1 MPRSSPPAAA
11 QGRDL
16 ASTDARSTRERIL
29 DVALE
34 LFVEQGYDKTSLR
47 QIAEPMG
54 FTKAAL
60 YYHFASKDEILL
72 ALHLRLHALGADALR
87 RLGETPAEPGAWGVL
102 LQDLVDELLA
112 QRQLLVLHERNHAA
126 FTALGDSHHHDE
138 ANEDIQA
145 AFRRTLSDP
154 TVSNRDRIRL
164 GTAIGALFSGLVLAG
179 QAFGDIPIDELAATL
194 REVVGDILGSTPSD
208 PG

>member
-1 MPRSSPPAAA
+1 MPRSLTPAATQDGDA
-11 QGRDL
+11 
-16 ASTDARSTRERIL
+16 ASGDARSTRERIL
-29 DVALE
+29 DIALE

-72 ALHLRLHALGADALR
+72 ALHLRLHDLGADALR
-87 RLGETPAEPGAWGVL
+87 RLGEVPAEPEAWGAL
-102 LQDLVDELLA
+102 LQDMVDELLA
-112 QRQLLVLHERNHAA
+112 HRQLLVLHERNQAA
-126 FTALGDSHHHDE
+126 LAAIGDSHHHEE

-145 AFRRTLSDP
+145 AFRRALSDQ
-154 TVSNRDRIRL
+154 TISRRDRVRL

-179 QAFGDIPIDELAATL
+179 QVFGDIPVGELAAML
-194 REVVGDILGSTPSD
+194 REVVGDILGSAPSD

>member
-1 MPRSSPPAAA
+1 M
-11 QGRDL
+11 
-16 ASTDARSTRERIL
+16 
-29 DVALE
+29 
-34 LFVEQGYDKTSLR
+34 EQGYDKTSLR

-72 ALHLRLHALGADALR
+72 ALHLRLHALGANALR
-87 RLGETPAEPGAWGVL
+87 RLGETPAEPEAWGVL
-102 LQDLVDELLA
+102 MQEMVDELLA

-126 FTALGDSHHHDE
+126 LTALGDKYRHDE

-145 AFRRTLSDP
+145 AFRRALSDR
-154 TVSNRDRIRL
+154 TVSHRDRIRL

-179 QAFGDIPIDELAATL
+179 QVFGDIPVEELAATL
-194 REVVGDILGSTPSD
+194 REVVGDILGPAPSPPD
-208 PG
+208 